1 MKVLLHTC
9 CGPCA
14 SHCAWT
20 LLDSGHDVTLFYSN
34 ANIYPHE
41 EWEKRLESVQRLA
54 DHYTIPL
61 LVDRPTHEEWLEH
74 VAVGYE
80 QEPERG
86 IRCTRCFQYS
96 LARTYAK
103 ALEEGFDLFTTC
115 LTVSPH
121 KATAVIFEVGRA
133 LSSTHFLAI
142 DFKKEDGFKKS
153 LALSEQLNLYRQSY
167 CGCEF
172 SIKPI
177 S

>member
-1 MKVLLHTC
+1 VKVLLHTC
-9 CGPCA
+9 CAPCA

-54 DHYTIPL
+54 DHYAIPV
-61 LVDRPTHEEWLEH
+61 LVDRPTHDEWLKQ
-74 VAVGYE
+74 VATGYE

-86 IRCTRCFQYS
+86 SRCTRCFNYS
-96 LARTYAK
+96 LARTAAK
-103 ALEEGFDLFTTC
+103 ALEAGFDRFTTS

-121 KATAVIFEVGRA
+121 KASAVIFEVGRA
-133 LSSTHFLAI
+133 LSSTHFLAM

-153 LALSEQLNLYRQSY
+153 LELSKKIGLYRQST

-172 SIKPI
+172 SVR
-177 S
+177 

>member
-1 MKVLLHTC
+1 
-9 CGPCA
+9 
-14 SHCAWT
+14 